1 MSWNKAIHTTI
12 LGAFRPIRG
21 RFVLRTFLTLKR
33 FKSNKFYMCKIS
45 SIASSQLAHQWAT
58 NGSPAIRYW
67 NGESL
72 TGRWWP
78 DNACSLGEF

>member
-21 RFVLRTFLTLKR
+21 HFVLGTFLTLKR

-45 SIASSQLAHQWAT
+45 SIASSQLAHKSGPSTAHQRY
-58 NGSPAIRYW
+58 AIGMANR
-67 NGESL
+67 
-72 TGRWWP
+72 
-78 DNACSLGEF
+78 